1 MSEALLFQA
10 SLVTRKLKDLH
21 LEIARCWGIS
31 ADVIAGA
38 TFGLGVTMLFES
50 GYDEAQIVEIL
61 RQLVRDLSAPA
72 SDRGA
77 S

>member
-1 MSEALLFQA
+1 MKSATEQQA

-38 TFGLGVTMLFES
+38 TFGLGVTMMFES
-50 GYDEAQIVEIL
+50 GYDETQIVDVVHQI
-61 RQLVRDLSAPA
+61 VCDLSASA

>member
-1 MSEALLFQA
+1 MNTLDNQQA
-10 SLVTRKLKDLH
+10 SLVVQKLKDLH

-38 TFGLGVTMLFES
+38 TFGLGVTMMFES
-50 GYDEAQIVEIL
+50 GYDEVQIVEI
-61 RQLVRDLSAPA
+61 VRDIVSDLSAPA
-72 SDRGA
+72 DDRGA